1 MRPGL
6 KYIVLTISL
15 FLLANASFA
24 CEVCK
29 SNQPKVLENI
39 THGEGPQGNMDYLI
53 TWSATV
59 LVLFTLVFS
68 IKYLL
73 NPKEDKPGHIKN
85 IVLD

>member
-15 FLLANASFA
+15 FLLAHASFA